1 MSDKTADIAITESK
15 STAIVAHG
23 YDRASQK
30 MVLVFNGGRRY
41 TYADVP
47 AETYEALKSAKSM
60 GQFYGT
66 HINGK
71 FKAI

>member
-1 MSDKTADIAITESK
+1 MSDKTPDIALNESK

-23 YDRASQK
+23 YDRASKK

-41 TYADVP
+41 PYADVP
-47 AETYEALKSAKSM
+47 PETYEALKSAKSM
-60 GQFYGT
+60 GRYYGT